1 MIDLPTTRDLFYPS
15 EPEPVDHGDSPA
27 TRIGRDLEADI
38 LLLDSG
44 RIVARLDDGPG
55 YLINTSLER
64 YRESLTVVGEARD
77 AFAAQDDDEATD
89 AQVGE
94 LKAELRRIDPE
105 ALADPSSYWASVLEQ
120 IEFEQF

>member
-1 MIDLPTTRDLFYPS
+1 MAAPRQRAS
-15 EPEPVDHGDSPA
+15 GA
-27 TRIGRDLEADI
+27 TWKRTSCCWIQ
-38 LLLDSG
+38 G
-44 RIVARLDDGPG
+44 RIVARLDDGPE

-89 AQVGE
+89 AQVEE

-105 ALADPSSYWASVLEQ
+105 ALADPSSYWASMLEQ

>member
-1 MIDLPTTRDLFYPS
+1 MIALPTTRDLFYPC
-15 EPEPVDHGDSPA
+15 EPEPVGTA

-44 RIVARLDDGPG
+44 WIVARLEDGPE

-64 YRESLTVVGEARD
+64 YRESLTVIGQARD
-77 AFAAQDDDEATD
+77 KFAEQDDDDPMD
-89 AQVGE
+89 AQVDR
-94 LKAELRRIDPE
+94 LKAEMRRIDPE
-105 ALADPSSYWASVLEQ
+105 ALADPRSYWASILEQ